1 MDSSDGAALA
11 VRSPLDLLAAVPYL
25 LGFHPESSL
34 VVGGLRAGYLIFT
47 ARVDLPPPGAPERA
61 IRSRAR
67 QVAAV
72 VERQGVSGTLLIGYG
87 PPDAVRPLLA
97 AVRAALLARHLP
109 IDDELRVEDGRY
121 YSLTCTND
129 ACCPPGGRP
138 LEPSGSTV
146 PAAATVAGE
155 VALKDRA
162 ALAAR
167 IAPVDGAARKAATAA
182 TGRADDRLSAL
193 LATASSTDL
202 LGARA
207 LRSAGMAALEEAI
220 AHHRAG
226 DRLGDDDVA
235 WLTVV
240 LLHPPVRDHAW
251 TATDGSDW
259 AIDLWTDVLRRAA
272 EDLVAAPA
280 TLLSFAA
287 WQAGRGPLAN
297 VALDRAL
304 RADPTYPPALLMEE
318 VLWQGIPPNDVDG
331 WPRPLGV
338 PLPPRH
344 AK

>member
-34 VVGGLRAGYLIFT
+34 VVGGLRAGHLIFT
-47 ARVDLPPPGAPERA
+47 ARIDLPPPDASERA

-72 VERQGVSGTLLIGYG
+72 VGRQGVSGALLIGYG
-87 PPDAVRPLLA
+87 PAEAVRPLSV
-97 AVRAALLARHLP
+97 AVRAALRARHVP
-109 IDDELRVEDGRY
+109 IEDELRVEDGRY
-121 YSLTCTND
+121 YSLTCTD
-129 ACCPPGGRP
+129 GACCPPEGRS
-138 LEPSGSTV
+138 LDPSCSTV

-155 VALKDRA
+155 LALKDRA
-162 ALAAR
+162 ALVAR
-167 IAPVDGAARKAATAA
+167 IAPVDGAAREAATAA
-182 TGRADDRLSAL
+182 TDRADDRLSAL
-193 LATASSTDL
+193 LAAASRTDL

-207 LRSAGMAALEEAI
+207 LRDAGLAALEEAI
-220 AHHRAG
+220 AQHRAG

-240 LLHPPVRDHAW
+240 LLHAPVRDHAW
-251 TATDGSDW
+251 IATEGSDW

-318 VLWQGIPPNDVDG
+318 VLWQGIPPDDVDG
-331 WPRPLGV
+331 WPLALGV
-338 PLPPRH
+338 PLPPHR
-344 AK
+344 AT